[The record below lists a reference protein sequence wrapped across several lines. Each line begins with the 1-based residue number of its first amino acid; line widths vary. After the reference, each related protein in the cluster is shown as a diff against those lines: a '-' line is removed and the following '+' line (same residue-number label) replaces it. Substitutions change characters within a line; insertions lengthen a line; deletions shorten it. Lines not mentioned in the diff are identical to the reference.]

1 MLLHWLARLAPGG
14 VAWFVVGKNL
24 GGDSLQRWLNDQG
37 YPCER
42 HGECEGVPGPAGLQR
57 TRAQRRPEGMEA
69 ALAAA
74 EAEAGAIDFE
84 VWVTEKADALL
95 RFAYVLTGDVTLAED
110 AVQDALTTACARWAR
125 VSRADDPEAY
135 VKRMVVNAHISWW
148 RRFRRREAPTAEP
161 VRSDVGPHPTAAP
174 PVPTQRPSGSSARR
188 SRTGSAPQ
196 WSCASTKTSRTPRS
210 AYC

>member
-1 MLLHWLARLAPGG
+1 
-14 VAWFVVGKNL
+14 
-24 GGDSLQRWLNDQG
+24 
-37 YPCER
+37 
-42 HGECEGVPGPAGLQR
+42 
-57 TRAQRRPEGMEA
+57 MEA

-84 VWVTEKADALL
+84 VWVTEKADALV

-148 RRFRRREAPTAEP
+148 RRFRRREAPTPEP
-161 VRSDVGPHPTAAP
+161 VRSSSPTPDGSTARADAEAVWELCKTLPDRQRAA
-174 PVPTQRPSGSSARR
+174 VVLRFYEDLSYAEIGVLLNCAEATARSHVHR
-188 SRTGSAPQ
+188 ALGVLK
-196 WSCASTKTSRTPRS
+196 STLSKEG
-210 AYC
+210 AEDA